1 MQTSVPRIPSTT
13 ATKVVVATTVALT
26 FITFWQAAAVVL
38 NDLAST
44 MFYIGGITE
53 QAIGKPAPWMVLGVM
68 LFSYAVRSVYM
79 ESCGMFVRGG
89 VYIVVK
95 DSIGPTVAKLSVS
108 SLVVD
113 YVLTGP
119 ISAVSAGQYLGRLLN
134 DMAETL
140 HQNWRSDPNTFSV
153 FFSVA
158 VTIYFWHSNI
168 KGVQESSHKALR
180 IMQITTVMVVI
191 ILVWAPITLLM
202 RGGAKLPPLPTPSNL
217 HLSNESLGWLAG
229 TYFAK
234 ISFVVIMVSI
244 GHSLL
249 AMSGFET
256 LAQVY
261 REVAYPKLKNLRITA
276 NIVCTYA
283 VICTGVI
290 SLLAVMIIPDA
301 TRSMYYDNMIGG
313 LVMNFAGPE
322 VLKLTFHVFIVIVG
336 VLILAGAVN
345 TSLIGVN
352 GVLNRVAEDGVLLDW
367 FRKPHKKFGTTYR
380 ILNTMTILQIL
391 TILASRGDVFLLGE
405 AYAFG
410 VVWSFALKAL
420 GVLVLRYQRHD
431 QEYKMGWNI
440 KIAGVEIPIGLGLTT
455 SILFLVAIANLF
467 SKKIATSYGVTF
479 TIVLYSL
486 FMISERINARKK
498 LEHRSDLE
506 KFNLDHQS
514 QVTAATLRARPGCV
528 LVAVRDYHRMHH
540 LQRALEKTNLRRH
553 DIVVMTV
560 RQLSTGAG
568 EYDLRDDQ
576 LFAGYEQE
584 LFSHVVSLAEKQGKS
599 VELLVVPAV
608 DPFDAL
614 VQAATN
620 LRASKLVVGV
630 SPRMESDELAHRIG
644 LAWERQP
651 SPRHPIFARN
661 HATRLRPST
670 YVNLGPHPPCG
681 YGLEDVDLSPQH
693 LAAPGR
699 NKKVLECKLHH
710 RDVVGV
716 ALQRL
721 EEELDSSERLRILQ
735 QVEGAVHR
743 HEGPELQTLSVPEL
757 SDDA

>member
-1 MQTSVPRIPSTT
+1 MQTSIPTTPSTT
-13 ATKVVVATTVALT
+13 TTKVVVATTVALT
-26 FITFWQAAAVVL
+26 FITFWQAAAIVL

-140 HQNWRSDPNTFSV
+140 HQTWRTDPNTFAV

-158 VTIYFWHSNI
+158 VTIYFWYSNI
-168 KGVQESSHKALR
+168 KGVPESSHKALR

-191 ILVWAPITLLM
+191 ILIWAPITLLM

-217 HLSNESLGWLAG
+217 HLTNESLGWFAG

-283 VICTGVI
+283 VICTGII
-290 SLLAVMIIPDA
+290 SLLAVMIIPDS

-322 VLKLTFHVFIVIVG
+322 VLKLGFHVFIVIVG

-367 FRKPHKKFGTTYR
+367 FRKPHKRFGTTYR
-380 ILNTMTILQIL
+380 ILNTMAILQIL

-440 KIAGVEIPIGLGLTT
+440 QIAGKEIPIGLGLTT
-455 SILFLVAIANLF
+455 STLFLVAIANLF
-467 SKKIATSYGVTF
+467 SKKIATIYGVSF
-479 TIVLYSL
+479 TILLYTL

-514 QVTAATLRARPGCV
+514 QVSAATLRARPGCV

-540 LQRALEKTNLRRH
+540 LQRTLEKTNMRRH

-568 EYDLRDDQ
+568 EYELRDDQ

-584 LFSHVVSLAEKQGKS
+584 LFSHVVTLAEKEGKS

-614 VQAATN
+614 VQTASS

-644 LAWERQP
+644 LAWENQP
-651 SPRHPIFARN
+651 SPRHPFSLEI
-661 HATRLRPST
+661 TQTDRPST
-670 YVNLGPHPPCG
+670 YVNLGPHPPR
-681 YGLEDVDLSPQH
+681 LWPEDVDLLHNIWLRLTEQQGVGS
-693 LAAPGR
+693 
-699 NKKVLECKLHH
+699 KLHH

-721 EEELDSSERLRILQ
+721 EEELQSAERLRILQ
-735 QVEGAVHR
+735 QVESAVHR
-743 HEGPELQTLSVPEL
+743 HEGEIELPAPLS
-757 SDDA
+757 SDD

>member
-1 MQTSVPRIPSTT
+1 
-13 ATKVVVATTVALT
+13 
-26 FITFWQAAAVVL
+26 
-38 NDLAST
+38 
-44 MFYIGGITE
+44 
-53 QAIGKPAPWMVLGVM
+53 
-68 LFSYAVRSVYM
+68 M

-134 DMAETL
+134 DMAGTL
-140 HQNWRSDPNTFSV
+140 HQSWRTDPNTFAV
-153 FFSVA
+153 FFSVG
-158 VTIYFWHSNI
+158 VTIYFWYSNI
-168 KGVQESSHKALR
+168 KGVPESSHKALR

-191 ILVWAPITLLM
+191 ILVWAPITLIL

-217 HLSNESLGWLAG
+217 HLTNESLGWLSG

-234 ISFVVIMVSI
+234 ISFVVILVSI

-283 VICTGVI
+283 VVCTGII

-301 TRSMYYDNMIGG
+301 TRSFYYDNMIGG

-322 VLKLTFHVFIVIVG
+322 ILKLGFHVFIVIVG

-380 ILNTMTILQIL
+380 ILNTMAILQIL

-420 GVLVLRYQRHD
+420 GVFVLRYQRHD

-440 KIAGVEIPIGLGLTT
+440 RISGREIPVGLGLTT
-455 SILFLVAIANLF
+455 ATLFLVAVANLF
-467 SKKIATSYGVTF
+467 SKKIATIYGVTF
-479 TIVLYSL
+479 TIILYTL
-486 FMISERINARKK
+486 FMISERVNARKK
-498 LEHRSDLE
+498 LDHRSDLE

-514 QVTAATLRARPGCV
+514 QVTPDTLHARPGCV
-528 LVAVRDYHRMHH
+528 LVAVRDYHAMHH
-540 LQRALEKTNLRRH
+540 LQKTLEKTNLRRY

-560 RQLSTGAG
+560 RQLSTGTG
-568 EYDLRDDQ
+568 EYELRDDQ

-584 LFSHVVSLAEKQGKS
+584 LFSHVVTLAEKEGKS

-614 VQAATN
+614 VQTATS

-630 SPRMESDELAHRIG
+630 SPRMESEELAHRIG
-644 LAWERQP
+644 LAWEQQP
-651 SPRHPIFARN
+651 SPRHPFSLEIT
-661 HATRLRPST
+661 HPDRPST
-670 YVNLGPHPPCG
+670 YVNLGPHPPR
-681 YGLEDVDLSPQH
+681 LWPEDVDLLHNIWLRLTEQEAVGS
-693 LAAPGR
+693 
-699 NKKVLECKLHH
+699 KLHH

-721 EEELDSSERLRILQ
+721 EEELSSAERPRILE
-735 QVEGAVHR
+735 QVETAVNR
-743 HEGPELQTLSVPEL
+743 HEGRKMSRELPQ
-757 SDDA
+757 D